1 MENRI
6 LLIDDEPGILA
17 ALRRVLMD
25 EPYEILD
32 AESAE
37 EGLEILRES
46 PCKVVV
52 SDERMPGMG
61 GADFLC
67 RVKDTYPDTIRIL
80 LTGHASIDAAMKA
93 VNSGEIYRFFMKPWN
108 EPDLILAIRSAVE
121 KYDLQAENARLLAI
135 VRKQADE
142 LKAIEERYPG
152 ITQVD
157 KSDDGSIYVP
167 EVSEEEME
175 EILSEWN
182 EKPCPEGEE
191 S

>member
-6 LLIDDEPGILA
+6 LLIDDEPSILA

-32 AESAE
+32 AGSAE
-37 EGLEILRES
+37 EGLEVLREN
-46 PCKVVV
+46 PCKVII

-61 GADFLC
+61 GADLLC
-67 RVKDTYPDTIRIL
+67 RVKELYPDSIRIL

-93 VNSGEIYRFFMKPWN
+93 VNNGEIYRFFMKPWN

-121 KYDLQAENARLLAI
+121 KYDLQEENSRLLAI
-135 VRKQADE
+135 VREQADE

-152 ITQVD
+152 ISRLEKD
-157 KSDDGSIYVP
+157 IDGSIYVP

-175 EILSEWN
+175 ELLHEWG
-182 EKPCPEGEE
+182 EKPSPDAEE
-191 S
+191 T